1 MVRSQ
6 FEPYWHSFKI
16 LGTQF
21 RKDIQLFLAWFKQ
34 VSINQSN
41 FTLTL
46 FCCKFLENV
55 FSQILSGPNCFV
67 FVAIMRNVLRLS
79 FVEHGQT
86 RTSQRPWWGRHCNRI
101 YPPNLNSADPWWFLQ
116 HLRQFPR
123 GLRVFVEKLGAVRVS
138 IYISLSSKTQKTFK
152 IKNPITETNQWPA
165 HHPILDKYW
174 TWYDWKNLQAKY
186 YHPAHLTPY
195 WWFPPL
201 WWYSWQWYL
210 LPKSWSSTLRMKI
223 HLSELWWC
231 ISLRVDVLVK
241 KIIINKVKVLLFGVI

>member
-21 RKDIQLFLAWFKQ
+21 RKNIQLFLAWFKQ

-152 IKNPITETNQWPA
+152 NQKSHNRDESMTGSPSYFGQ
-165 HHPILDKYW
+165 ILDMVRLK
-174 TWYDWKNLQAKY
+174 K
-186 YHPAHLTPY
+186 P
-195 WWFPPL
+195 
-201 WWYSWQWYL
+201 
-210 LPKSWSSTLRMKI
+210 SS
-223 HLSELWWC
+223 
-231 ISLRVDVLVK
+231 
-241 KIIINKVKVLLFGVI
+241 KVLPSCSPYAILVVSTTLMVFLAMVFVAKKLIEHVKDEDSFVRTMMMHKSKSRCPCQENHN